1 MGWYVSRPT
10 SPGGLPGGALPLPL
24 HTRLL
29 VFSVKRFETK
39 TGSCGG
45 PALFVFTGLRVSG
58 PDLRRLPAASAFLL
72 RMAFRESPPPGSSGS
87 PSGEPASRPG
97 QSKRRLASPPMRRL
111 SLVKELMTRVSAA
124 LALCVPQILFCTSN
138 SAASQPKMPDWNAA
152 APFGQ
157 SLALKAGGTD
167 GSDGNG
173 G

>member
-45 PALFVFTGLRVSG
+45 PALFVFTGIAKPG
-58 PDLRRLPAASAFLL
+58 FDLRRLPAASAFFL
-72 RMAFRESPPPGSSGS
+72 RMAFRESPPSGNSGSS
-87 PSGEPASRPG
+87 SGEATSRPV

-111 SLVKELMTRVSAA
+111 SLAKYLMTTVSAA
-124 LALCVPQILFCTSN
+124 FASAVGQVLVATLN
-138 SAASQPKMPDWNAA
+138 SPPSQPKIPDWNAA
-152 APFGQ
+152 GPFGQ

>member
-1 MGWYVSRPT
+1 MGRYVSRPT
-10 SPGGLPGGALPLPL
+10 FPGGALPLPL

-45 PALFVFTGLRVSG
+45 PALFVFTGIARPG
-58 PDLRRLPAASAFLL
+58 FDLRRLPAASAFFL
-72 RMAFRESPPPGSSGS
+72 RMAFRESPPPGNSGSSSG
-87 PSGEPASRPG
+87 EATSRPV

-111 SLVKELMTRVSAA
+111 SLLKYLMTTVSAA

-138 SAASQPKMPDWNAA
+138 SAASQPKIPDWNAA